1 MTATPAPIPEFRDM
15 TRARFEAEI
24 VPTGRPAVLR
34 GLVADW
40 PVVQAADPVAHIVER
55 SNAVPAEIWAGAP
68 DIGGR
73 FGYTADFKGFNHD
86 RKLATIAQLADL
98 LVRQKGGDDPFSMY
112 AGAVPL
118 AKHLPALLGEVP
130 MPLLE
135 AGRDML
141 VSLWLG
147 NRTRTA
153 AHWDLPQNL
162 ACVIAGRRRFTLFPT
177 DQVANLYVGPI
188 DYTLAGQPISLV
200 DVDRPDLDRFPRFAE
215 ALRHAE
221 TAVLGPGDALY
232 LPSLWWHAVESL
244 DEIGAMVNFW
254 WRDGPDYLLT
264 PRFTLLHAI
273 YTMKDL
279 PERERKAWRAML
291 DHYVFRDHGDPMAH
305 LPPEARGVLGEST
318 PEGIARLHAMLVRS
332 LQG

>member
-1 MTATPAPIPEFRDM
+1 MLATPAPIPEYQGV

-24 VPTGRPAVLR
+24 VPAGRPAVLR
-34 GLVADW
+34 GLAADW
-40 PVVQAADPVAHIVER
+40 PAVQAADPVAHLVER
-55 SNAVPAEIWAGAP
+55 ANAVPAEMWAGAP
-68 DIGGR
+68 EIEGR
-73 FGYTADFKGFNHD
+73 FGYTADFRGFNHD

-98 LVRQKGGDDPFSMY
+98 LVRQKGGERPFSLY
-112 AGAVPL
+112 AGGVPL
-118 AKHLPALLGEVP
+118 AKHLPTLLGEVP

-135 AGRDML
+135 TGRDML

-147 NRTRTA
+147 NRTRTP

-177 DQVANLYVGPI
+177 DQVANLYVGPV
-188 DYTLAGQPISLV
+188 DFTLAGQPISLV
-200 DVDRPDLDRFPRFAE
+200 DLDAPDLERFPRFAE
-215 ALRHAE
+215 ALTHAE

-254 WRDGPDYLLT
+254 WRDGPDYMVT
-264 PRFTLLHAI
+264 PLFTLLHAA

-279 PERERKAWRAML
+279 PERERAAWRAMF
-291 DHYVFRDHGDPMAH
+291 DHYIFGDQGAPMVH
-305 LPPEARGVLGEST
+305 LPEEARGVFGPTTQESVT
-318 PEGIARLHAMLVRS
+318 RLRTMLARS
-332 LQG
+332 LD

>member
-1 MTATPAPIPEFRDM
+1 MPATPAPIPEYQGM

-24 VPTGRPAVLR
+24 VPAGHPAVLR

-40 PVVQAADPVAHIVER
+40 PAVQAADPIAHIVER
-55 SNAVPAEIWAGAP
+55 ANAVPAEIWAGAP
-68 DIGGR
+68 EIAGR
-73 FGYTADFKGFNHD
+73 FGYTADFRGFNHD

-98 LVRQKGGDDPFSMY
+98 LLRQRGTAQPFSLY
-112 AGAVPL
+112 AGGVPI

-162 ACVIAGRRRFTLFPT
+162 ACVVAGHRRFTLFPT
-177 DQVANLYVGPI
+177 DQVANLYVGPV
-188 DYTLAGQPISLV
+188 DFTLAGQPISLV
-200 DVDRPDLDRFPRFAE
+200 DVDAPDLERFPRFAE
-215 ALRHAE
+215 ALAHAE
-221 TAVLGPGDALY
+221 TAVLEPGDALY

-254 WRDGPDYLLT
+254 WRDGPDYMVT
-264 PRFTLLHAI
+264 PLFTLLHAA

-279 PERERKAWRAML
+279 PERERAAWRAMF
-291 DHYVFRDHGDPMAH
+291 DHYIFGDQGAPMAH
-305 LPPEARGVLGEST
+305 LPEEARGVFGATT
-318 PEGIARLHAMLVRS
+318 PESVTRLRTMLARS
-332 LQG
+332 LD